1 MTHQQQI
8 QKQKTPAQASS
19 KARFNSQKPK
29 AELQQK
35 ALENAVSGESLAN
48 YQAIFDGFAAMGI
61 DMADVEPRVNVF
73 TFNAWKALGRV
84 VKKGQHGVKIVTVV
98 PCTKKDRET
107 GDEVPV
113 KKVKTTTVFHVSQ
126 TEEIGGEPT
135 DEKASADTVTDEAA
149 AAPEAAPQAIEQAA
163 AQAVAVIEQA
173 EPAAADEP
181 RELNAYEARIEAKR
195 ERYEARA
202 SKAQGESRALYGR
215 ARGMAEVIP
224 FGQPI
229 LVGHHSENRDRNY
242 RNRIHNTFG
251 KAFAAQDKAEHYAQ
265 KAASVGTGGIS
276 SDDPD
281 AIKKLRAELAS
292 AEKSQEMMKAANKAI
307 RANKTPETQAAA
319 LVALGFTE
327 AQAAEAIKPDFARR
341 VGFPSYALS
350 NNNANMT
357 RIKGRIAELEKR
369 SQRADVEKA
378 GDGFTYREDTTE
390 NRVMFIFDGKPDEA
404 TRAILK
410 REAFKWSPSRG
421 AWVRQLNNAGIW
433 AAKQVLERFNVA
445 KVGDAH

>member
-1 MTHQQQI
+1 MTHQTQI
-8 QKQKTPAQASS
+8 QKPAQASS

-29 AELQQK
+29 AEMQQK
-35 ALENAVSGESLAN
+35 ALKNAVSGESLAN

-84 VKKGQHGVKIVTVV
+84 VKKGQHGVKIVTVI

-135 DEKASADTVTDEAA
+135 DDKARVADET
-149 AAPEAAPQAIEQAA
+149 AAPEAA
-163 AQAVAVIEQA
+163 AQAVAIVEQA
-173 EPAAADEP
+173 KSTAADEP
-181 RELNAYEARIEAKR
+181 RELNAYEARIEARR

-202 SKAQGESRALYGR
+202 SKAQDESRALYGR
-215 ARGMAEVIP
+215 ARSMAEVIP

-229 LVGHHSENRDRNY
+229 LVGHHSETRDRNY

-251 KAFAAQDKAEHYAQ
+251 KAFAAQDKAAHYAQ

-292 AEKSQEMMKAANKAI
+292 AEKSQELMKAANKAI
-307 RANKTPETQAAA
+307 RGNKTPETQVAA
-319 LVALGFTE
+319 LVAFGLTE
-327 AQAAEAIKPDFARR
+327 AQAAEAVKPDFCGR
-341 VGFPSYALS
+341 VGFPGYALS

-369 SQRADVEKA
+369 SQRADVERA

-390 NRVMFIFDGKPDEA
+390 NRVMFVFDGKPDEA

-433 AAKQVLERFNVA
+433 AGKQVLERLNVA
-445 KVGDAH
+445 KIGDAQ

>member
-1 MTHQQQI
+1 MTHQLQIQI
-8 QKQKTPAQASS
+8 QKPAQASS
-19 KARFNSQKPK
+19 KAMFQSQNNPK
-29 AELQQK
+29 AEIQQK
-35 ALENAVSGESLAN
+35 ALSNAVTGESFAN

-107 GDEVPV
+107 GDEVAV

-135 DEKASADTVTDEAA
+135 DKKASADTVAEET
-149 AAPEAAPQAIEQAA
+149 AAPEAAQEAAEQPA

-173 EPAAADEP
+173 EPTEAEEP
-181 RELNAYEARIEAKR
+181 RELNAYEARIAAKR
-195 ERYEARA
+195 ERYEERA
-202 SKAQGESRALYGR
+202 SKAQDESRAIYSR
-215 ARGMAEVIP
+215 ARKMAEVIP

-229 LVGHHSENRDRNY
+229 LVGHHSEGRDRNY

-265 KAASVGTGGIS
+265 KAATVGTGGIS

-281 AIKKLRAELAS
+281 AVKKLRAELAS
-292 AEKSQEMMKAANKAI
+292 AEKSQELMKAANKAI
-307 RANKTPETQAAA
+307 RANKTPETQTAA

-327 AQAAEAIKPDFARR
+327 AQAVEAIKPDFARR
-341 VGFPSYALS
+341 VGFPAYALS
-350 NNNANMT
+350 NNNANMA

-369 SQRADVEKA
+369 SQRADVEQA

-433 AAKQVLERFNVA
+433 AGKQVLERFNVA
-445 KVGDAH
+445 KIGDAR

>member
-1 MTHQQQI
+1 MTHQSQI
-8 QKQKTPAQASS
+8 QKQNTPAQASS

-84 VKKGQHGVKIVTVV
+84 VKKGQHGVKIVTVI

-135 DEKASADTVTDEAA
+135 DEKASA
-149 AAPEAAPQAIEQAA
+149 
-163 AQAVAVIEQA
+163 VAVIEQA

-202 SKAQGESRALYGR
+202 GKAQDESRALYSR

-229 LVGHHSENRDRNY
+229 LVGHHSEGRDRNY

-251 KAFAAQDKAEHYAQ
+251 KAFAAQDKAAHYAQ

-307 RANKTPETQAAA
+307 RANKTPETQTAA

-378 GDGFTYREDTTE
+378 GDGYTYREDTTE

-433 AAKQVLERFNVA
+433 AAKQVIERFNVA

>member
-8 QKQKTPAQASS
+8 QKQKAPAQASS

-84 VKKGQHGVKIVTVV
+84 VKKGQHGVKIVTVI

-135 DEKASADTVTDEAA
+135 DEKTDT
-149 AAPEAAPQAIEQAA
+149 
-163 AQAVAVIEQA
+163 VAVIEQA
-173 EPAAADEP
+173 EPAAAEEP

-202 SKAQGESRALYGR
+202 SKAQDESRALYGR

-229 LVGHHSENRDRNY
+229 LVGHHSEGRDRNY

-251 KAFAAQDKAEHYAQ
+251 KAFAAQDKAAHYAQ

-292 AEKSQEMMKAANKAI
+292 AEKSQDMMKAANKAI
-307 RANKTPETQAAA
+307 RANKTPETQTAA

-327 AQAAEAIKPDFARR
+327 AQSAEAIKPDFARR

-369 SQRADVEKA
+369 SQRVDVEKA
-378 GDGFTYREDTTE
+378 GDSFTYREDTTE
-390 NRVMFIFDGKPDEA
+390 NRVMFIFEGKPDEA

-433 AAKQVLERFNVA
+433 AGKQVLERFNVA
-445 KVGDAH
+445 KVGDAQ

>member
-98 PCTKKDRET
+98 PCTKKDR
-107 GDEVPV
+107 
-113 KKVKTTTVFHVSQ
+113 
-126 TEEIGGEPT
+126 EPT

>member
-1 MTHQQQI
+1 MLQG
-8 QKQKTPAQASS
+8 K
-19 KARFNSQKPK
+19 NSPK
-29 AELQQK
+29 AEIQQK
-35 ALENAVSGESLAN
+35 ALSNAVTGESFAN

-107 GDEVPV
+107 GDEVAV

-135 DEKASADTVTDEAA
+135 DKTTSADTVTEEA
-149 AAPEAAPQAIEQAA
+149 AAPEATQEATEQPA

-173 EPAAADEP
+173 EPTEAEEP
-181 RELNAYEARIEAKR
+181 RELNAYEARIAAKR
-195 ERYEARA
+195 ERYEERA
-202 SKAQGESRALYGR
+202 SKAQDESRAIYSR
-215 ARGMAEVIP
+215 ARKMAEVIP

-229 LVGHHSENRDRNY
+229 LVGHHSEGRDRNY

-265 KAASVGTGGIS
+265 KAATVGTGVIS

-292 AEKSQEMMKAANKAI
+292 AEKSQELMKAANKAI
-307 RANKTPETQAAA
+307 RTNKTPETQTAA
-319 LVALGFTE
+319 LVGPWFH
-327 AQAAEAIKPDFARR
+327 
-341 VGFPSYALS
+341 
-350 NNNANMT
+350 
-357 RIKGRIAELEKR
+357 
-369 SQRADVEKA
+369 
-378 GDGFTYREDTTE
+378 
-390 NRVMFIFDGKPDEA
+390 
-404 TRAILK
+404 
-410 REAFKWSPSRG
+410 RG
-421 AWVRQLNNAGIW
+421 ASSRSDQARFCPPRRFPGLCLIEQQRQHGPHQRPHCRA
-433 AAKQVLERFNVA
+433 
-445 KVGDAH
+445 

>member
-8 QKQKTPAQASS
+8 QKQKAPAQASS

-84 VKKGQHGVKIVTVV
+84 VKKGQHGVKIVTVI

-135 DEKASADTVTDEAA
+135 DEKASADTVSEET
-149 AAPEAAPQAIEQAA
+149 AAPEAAPETIEQPA

-202 SKAQGESRALYGR
+202 SKAQDESRALYGR

-229 LVGHHSENRDRNY
+229 LVGHHSEGRDRNY

-251 KAFAAQDKAEHYAQ
+251 KAFAAQDKAAHYAQ

-292 AEKSQEMMKAANKAI
+292 AEKSQDMMKAANKAI
-307 RANKTPETQAAA
+307 RANKTPETQTAA

-369 SQRADVEKA
+369 SQRVDVEKT

-404 TRAILK
+404 TREILK

-433 AAKQVLERFNVA
+433 AGKQVLERFNVA
-445 KVGDAH
+445 KVGDAQ